1 MVYSVAITKSGQ
13 MTLPKELRI
22 FLGVDGMSRI
32 TLKKSK
38 DGVVISKRMSEEE
51 FFAAIDEH
59 IPTKARE
66 IAKKDGNKS
75 VSEIIKETRNSAEAK
90 KKLEEEY
97 GQH

>member
-59 IPTKARE
+59 IPAKARE